1 MTDHASV
8 LYAED
13 LTTGIAHDL
22 GSYTLSAEEVDAF
35 ARQWDPQGFHID
47 EEVAAAGQFNGIIAS
62 GLHTMAIAQRLM
74 VTGLMQDVAVIA
86 GRSLDVQMTK
96 PVRPGMTL
104 HGQLEFETVEFRGA
118 HRALVRQ
125 CVTLT
130 HEESTVMTYSGAV
143 YVRRRPLD
151 APGAGQAP
159 SAHR

>member
-1 MTDHASV
+1 MPETQAPASSPP

-13 LTTGIAHDL
+13 LTTGIAYDL
-22 GSYTLSAEEVDAF
+22 GTYTPSAEEIDAF

-47 EEVAAAGQFNGIIAS
+47 EDVAAAGHFGGIIAS

-74 VTGLMQDVAVIA
+74 VTGMLGDVAVIA

-104 HGQLEFETVEFRGA
+104 AGRLEFDSVEFRGPD
-118 HRALVRQ
+118 RALIRQ

-130 HEESTVMTYSGAV
+130 HDEATVMTYRGTA
-143 YVRRRPLD
+143 YIRRRPLD
-151 APGAGQAP
+151 
-159 SAHR
+159 S